1 MAFCG
6 WFLGEN
12 SKKRAKK
19 GSAQGALLATS
30 REDEK
35 APKSRKKP

>member
-1 MAFCG
+1 LRLVSGRKQQKA
-6 WFLGEN
+6 
-12 SKKRAKK
+12 RQK

-30 REDEK
+30 RDDEK